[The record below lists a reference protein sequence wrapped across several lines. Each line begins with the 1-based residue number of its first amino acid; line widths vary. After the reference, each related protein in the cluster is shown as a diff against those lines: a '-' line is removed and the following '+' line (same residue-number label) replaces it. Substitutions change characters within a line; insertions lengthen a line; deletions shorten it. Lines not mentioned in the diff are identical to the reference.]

1 MQVLAGFLRLRLHDT
16 RPSRSKST
24 SKSRSRSKSM
34 LECAKEQRASVSAY
48 GSEPWERSCHPRDS
62 TLQGLD
68 LKVPESQT
76 CLR

>member
-1 MQVLAGFLRLRLHDT
+1 MQVLAGFLRLRLRDT

-24 SKSRSRSKSM
+24 SKSRSKSR

-48 GSEPWERSCHPRDS
+48 GCEPWERSCHPRDS